1 MRTKKGTVISAKMD
15 KTITIAVHTYK
26 IHPKYKKS
34 YRVTS
39 KFYAHDDE
47 NTCKEGDLVV
57 IKESRPLSKL
67 KRWVLLEKLS

>member
-15 KTITIAVHTYK
+15 NTITVEVQTYK
-26 IHPKYKKS
+26 IHPKYKKN
-34 YRVTS
+34 YRVTT
-39 KFYAHDDE
+39 KFYAHDE
-47 NTCKEGDLVV
+47 WNTCKEWDNVV